1 MDAKAFLGRGWSYEV
16 TQNARATGDDV
27 ALAENEEDVRE
38 AVRIILETGRG
49 ERLMRPDFGAGLDDF
64 LFEPLDAT
72 TCARIRQRVDEALVL
87 WEPRIRIEA
96 LEVEIAPNE
105 RSRVDIRLEYSVRT
119 TNTFYNL
126 VYPFY
131 VREGEV

>member
-1 MDAKAFLGRGWSYEV
+1 MDAKAFLGRGWSYGV

-49 ERLMRPDFGAGLDDF
+49 ERIMRPDFGAGLDDF

-87 WEPRIRIEA
+87 WEPRIRVEA

-105 RSRVDIRLEYSVRT
+105 RSRVDIRLDYAIRA